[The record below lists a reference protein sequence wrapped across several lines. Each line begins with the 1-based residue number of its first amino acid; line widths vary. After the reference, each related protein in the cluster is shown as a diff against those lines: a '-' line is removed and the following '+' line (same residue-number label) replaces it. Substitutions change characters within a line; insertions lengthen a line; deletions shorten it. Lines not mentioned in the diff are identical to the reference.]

1 VSDYNVE
8 RAIELYFE
16 SGGID
21 LGPPPTNPPPPVPGN
36 RTPSQHEIIEVDDLP
51 DLEEEQRGTGPTI
64 EDDEA
69 FARRLMQEDVDL
81 SAPAANA
88 SNNDGVRSP
97 IRARNDILVYPDE
110 DYDSPYPAYS
120 PFPHRG
126 RGMSCLGG

>member
-1 VSDYNVE
+1 MSDYNVE

-21 LGPPPTNPPPPVPGN
+21 LGPPSTNLPPSVPGN

-51 DLEEEQRGTGPTI
+51 DVEEEQRATGPTI

-88 SNNDGVRSP
+88 SNDDGVRSP
-97 IRARNDILVYPDE
+97 IRARNDILVHPDE

-120 PFPHRG
+120 PLARRG
-126 RGMSCLGG
+126 RGMFWLEG

>member
-1 VSDYNVE
+1 MSDYNVE

-21 LGPPPTNPPPPVPGN
+21 LGPPSTNPPPSVPGN

-51 DLEEEQRGTGPTI
+51 DVEEEQRATAPTI

-81 SAPAANA
+81 SAPATNPPTTMVYDLPFGREMI
-88 SNNDGVRSP
+88 SLF
-97 IRARNDILVYPDE
+97 IRMKIMTDRILHILLYHVAVE
-110 DYDSPYPAYS
+110 VC
-120 PFPHRG
+120 FG
-126 RGMSCLGG
+126 